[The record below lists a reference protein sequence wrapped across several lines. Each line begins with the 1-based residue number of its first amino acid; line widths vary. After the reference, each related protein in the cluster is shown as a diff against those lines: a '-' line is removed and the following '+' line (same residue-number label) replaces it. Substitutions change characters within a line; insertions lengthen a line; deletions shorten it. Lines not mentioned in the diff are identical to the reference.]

1 MLSNNKQNFLLY
13 QINSKNHKNR
23 NVYVRTAKHK
33 LRLFANN
40 MRVIKKF
47 KIKNNPKR
55 DKRELNFCCCNLD
68 IDIHYFY
75 TFLIRIIHES
85 LLFKKRASRNICV
98 KYKPHV
104 CMCVQ
109 KIDKPTYF
117 VNDRLFYCTLDTIRA
132 SDRSWP
138 TIILCQLLQEPHTE
152 GYIFCKREYII
163 E

>member
-1 MLSNNKQNFLLY
+1 MQLILVIEIYIKFLNQRPRNHTHNSKFIANICINIYLIITLSNNKRNFLLY

-55 DKRELNFCCCNLD
+55 YKRELNFCCCNLD

-75 TFLIRIIHES
+75 TFLIRIIRES

-98 KYKPHV
+98 FQSGTNLTCVCAYK
-104 CMCVQ
+104 
-109 KIDKPTYF
+109 K
-117 VNDRLFYCTLDTIRA
+117 
-132 SDRSWP
+132 
-138 TIILCQLLQEPHTE
+138 
-152 GYIFCKREYII
+152 
-163 E
+163 